1 MTIEPNP
8 KPCNVLIVDDSSIV
22 AQNIKLMIEDIEGV
36 STVYHSLNLNRAYV
50 YISDKKPCIV
60 FLDIQLKNETGFE
73 LLEFLAEKHPEI
85 IVIMISNLSHD
96 VYRKKSMEM
105 GAHFFIDK
113 STEFEKLPEIIM
125 SMIKKR
131 SSDIN
136 KTEN

>member
-1 MTIEPNP
+1 MTTELNS

-73 LLEFLAEKHPEI
+73 LLEFLSAKHPEI
-85 IVIMISNLSHD
+85 KVVMISNLAHE
-96 VYRKKSMEM
+96 VYRTKCEKM
-105 GAHFFIDK
+105 GAHYFIDK
-113 STEFEKLPEIIM
+113 STEFEKIPVIIKTLM
-125 SMIKKR
+125 EKKKHMF
-131 SSDIN
+131 I
-136 KTEN
+136 